1 MDYPFIRGVGNE
13 MLRIIK
19 NIIISIAF
27 IHIGILSGFILDDW
41 EKSKLDMNKR
51 FQKMSSGSRITR
63 EYEYMDNEWRIMRNA
78 GMLHK
83 YINKPGSSICD
94 LDLPEGCG
102 SCVNG

>member
-1 MDYPFIRGVGNE
+1 

-19 NIIISIAF
+19 NIITSIAF
-27 IHIGILSGFILDDW
+27 IFIGIISGFILDDW
-41 EKSKLDMNKR
+41 EKNNQVMNLGTQGSSYSKR
-51 FQKMSSGSRITR
+51 VSR
-63 EYEYMDNEWRIMRNA
+63 EYEYMDNEWKIMRNA

>member
-1 MDYPFIRGVGNE
+1 

-19 NIIISIAF
+19 NFIVSITF

-41 EKSKLDMNKR
+41 EKNNQVMNLGTQRSSYSKR
-51 FQKMSSGSRITR
+51 VSR
-63 EYEYMDNEWRIMRNA
+63 EYEYMDNEWKIMRNA